1 MTTTTADYDV
11 IVIGAR
17 CAGSATARLLAAA
30 GHRILVVDRAALP
43 SDTLSTHGIARGGVV
58 QLARWGLLDDVLAT
72 GAPAIRD
79 VTFRI
84 GGTEKT
90 HPIKD
95 RAGVDLL
102 VAPRRF
108 ALDAVLVR
116 AAQTAGATVQPGTTL
131 TGLVHDSS
139 HRVTGIVGR
148 GPDGTQLKVTAR
160 YVVGA
165 DGLRSTTARLVEA
178 PLLQAFDAD
187 VTLFY
192 AYVDQVDW
200 HGFEFAVAPRAFAG
214 VFPTQDGQACV
225 WLTRPSELMS
235 GLRGAGSQRAKA
247 FATALAEVDAGL
259 GRRVRD
265 GRIVSPVRGSVAP
278 SNYVRQAS
286 GPGWALVGDAGYH
299 RDPITGHGITDAFR
313 DAELLARALDVALR
327 EPALERRSLGAYAAA
342 RDEALTETFQITEA
356 MTRFP
361 EPTRFAELQLR
372 LGEALDREAQLLASL
387 PAPSGS
393 LATSAA

>member
-30 GHRILVVDRAALP
+30 GHRVLVVDRAALP

-84 GGTEKT
+84 DGTAT
-90 HPIKD
+90 TYPIKD

-108 ALDAVLVR
+108 ALDAVLAGAAR
-116 AAQTAGATVQPGTTL
+116 AAGATVQAGTTL
-131 TGLVHDSS
+131 TGLLHDATD
-139 HRVTGIVGR
+139 RVTGIVGR
-148 GPDGTQLKVTAR
+148 GPDGRQLEATAR
-160 YVVGA
+160 FVVGA
-165 DGLRSTTARLVEA
+165 DGRRSTTARLVDA
-178 PLLQAFDAD
+178 QLLQAFEAD
-187 VTLFY
+187 VTIFY

-200 HGFEFAVAPRAFAG
+200 HGFEFAVGPQAFAG

-225 WLTRPSELMS
+225 WLTRPSELMT
-235 GLRGAGSQRAKA
+235 GVRGAGSQRAQG
-247 FATALAEVDAGL
+247 FAAALAEVDAGL

-265 GRIVSPVRGSVAP
+265 GRIASPVRGSVAP
-278 SNYVRQAS
+278 SNYVRQAF

-327 EPALERRSLGAYAAA
+327 EPALERQSLDAYAAA
-342 RDEALTETFQITEA
+342 RDDALGETFQITEA
-356 MTRFP
+356 MARFP
-361 EPTRFAELQLR
+361 DPTQFGELQMR

-387 PAPSGS
+387 PTPFGS
-393 LATSAA
+393 RAASAA